1 MLNYMIFDYEDCM
14 YNNIDPLIFLIR
26 KDLFDNLRMAF
37 FALSKEEQDFVK
49 KAILLDRFDGHIN
62 YEEQMLR
69 FKNLFISYYRKEL
82 L

>member
-1 MLNYMIFDYEDCM
+1 MFYKTGYCFTS
-14 YNNIDPLIFLIR
+14 

-37 FALSKEEQDFVK
+37 FALSREEQDFVK
-49 KAILLDRFDGHIN
+49 NAILLDRFDGHIS

-82 L
+82 LWSI

>member
-1 MLNYMIFDYEDCM
+1 M

-49 KAILLDRFDGHIN
+49 NAILLDRFDVHIN